1 MLQRA
6 VPQVGRAARLLEC
19 APMIACSPRLCIRRD
34 LPLAALLLL
43 LCLVGCG
50 PRKGSAAAA
59 KEADVGALLDLLPPG
74 PSPILFARPRVL
86 FANEVV
92 RSLWTTVV
100 EAKDEQSFVARTG
113 VDPRTLEE
121 LVAFELPQAGY
132 LVLARGPFVARE
144 VVERAA
150 ERFTLPDVASDAPLF
165 RREGMSGI
173 TRYAYV
179 ALDAH
184 SVLASKIAPP
194 ALVALVLARIA
205 DRKAPRAFDAADAAA
220 LYNELKN
227 ASCVL
232 FAPRPLEL
240 PGADKGV
247 ALLLAEERALAASAS
262 PETGALR
269 VDVKLRGA
277 FPPGAEQNFERLV
290 LSVAT
295 SPLGQVLGL
304 SEVGNDLKI
313 ARNDVG
319 VALSFS
325 FPAQRLALGLRAL
338 FKDDLRDLMR

>member
-1 MLQRA
+1 
-6 VPQVGRAARLLEC
+6 
-19 APMIACSPRLCIRRD
+19 
-34 LPLAALLLL
+34 
-43 LCLVGCG
+43 
-50 PRKGSAAAA
+50 
-59 KEADVGALLDLLPPG
+59 VGALIDLLPPG
-74 PSPILFARPRVL
+74 PSPILLARPRAL

-92 RSLWTTVV
+92 RSLWSTVV
-100 EAKDEQSFVARTG
+100 DAEDERGFVARTG
-113 VDPRTLEE
+113 VDPRTLDE
-121 LVAFELPQAGY
+121 LIAFELPQAGY
-132 LVLARGPFVARE
+132 LVLARGAFVARE

-184 SVLASKIAPP
+184 SVLASKNAPP
-194 ALVALVLARIA
+194 ALIALVLTRIA
-205 DRKAPRAFDAADAAA
+205 DRKAPRAFDAPDAAA
-220 LYNELKN
+220 LYNELKS

-240 PGADKGV
+240 PNADKGV
-247 ALLLAEERALAASAS
+247 ALLLAEERALAANAT
-262 PETGALR
+262 PQTAALR
-269 VDVKLRGA
+269 VDVKLRGD

-295 SPLGQVLGL
+295 SPLGQLLGL
-304 SEVGNDLKI
+304 SELGNDLTI
-313 ARNDVG
+313 ARSDVG